1 MSGHTNAGYLASFA
15 MAYAMPSHFQSLLL
29 NASSIGQDRI
39 EAGMHTPLDVIGG
52 RMLSTALSAAILSD
66 PANSALKAAA
76 YAQGQAFVTAN
87 STTGDR
93 FEDVDSLSLATHR
106 KEKTLYTVR
115 LSYALPDTGFRDAPA
130 IVPKG
135 AEVLLET
142 RLPYLDTDQRRE
154 VLRTTAIRS
163 GNALLDDVEGWGRL
177 NLYAAADGYGAFD
190 TDVTVNM
197 DGSLGAF
204 AARDFW
210 RNNIG
215 GVGKLTKR
223 GTGELDLT
231 GENDY
236 RGGTQ
241 IDDGVLVAA
250 SQSALGRGGV
260 SVNGGTLI
268 DFAPATFH
276 VGGDYAQSK
285 AGTLEIIVG
294 RDECVSRG
302 TLVIDGNVKLSG
314 RLEVVFRGP
323 ASPNA
328 SIPLIFFKG
337 HRSGEFNDLAVTGLS
352 GYTYSLIYTEKSVA
366 LRVSAPGHRGGG
378 SH

>member
-1 MSGHTNAGYLASFA
+1 LIQGEIRPLYQTRVVIPPTLMAVRSTTPASDGSFVSGHTNAGYLASFA

-115 LSYALPDTGFRDAPA
+115 LSYALPDTGSRDAPA

-142 RLPYLDTDQRRE
+142 RLPYLDTDQRRD

-163 GNALLDDVEGWGRL
+163 GNALLDDVETHR
-177 NLYAAADGYGAFD
+177 
-190 TDVTVNM
+190 
-197 DGSLGAF
+197 
-204 AARDFW
+204 
-210 RNNIG
+210 
-215 GVGKLTKR
+215 
-223 GTGELDLT
+223 
-231 GENDY
+231 
-236 RGGTQ
+236 
-241 IDDGVLVAA
+241 
-250 SQSALGRGGV
+250 
-260 SVNGGTLI
+260 
-268 DFAPATFH
+268 FH
-276 VGGDYAQSK
+276 SYSSK
-285 AGTLEIIVG
+285 ATAQASLTTWQ
-294 RDECVSRG
+294 SR
-302 TLVIDGNVKLSG
+302 
-314 RLEVVFRGP
+314 
-323 ASPNA
+323 A
-328 SIPLIFFKG
+328 
-337 HRSGEFNDLAVTGLS
+337 
-352 GYTYSLIYTEKSVA
+352 
-366 LRVSAPGHRGGG
+366 
-378 SH
+378 